1 MARVIK
7 QREKQE
13 AFSLIKSTPYLKFFI
28 WEELYIQPNLC
39 LLIEEFIP

>member
-13 AFSLIKSTPYLKFFI
+13 EFSLIKSIPYLKFFI
-28 WEELYIQPNLC
+28 WKDLYIQSNLC
-39 LLIEEFIP
+39 LLLEEFIP